1 MSETFF
7 SSLCRRCSSHHVLS
21 ISRLPHELIGA
32 GSTLGFQSCLLRNMP
47 VSIHVYQ
54 YAYPS
59 YHASMFMQGV
69 VGGLLSGIA
78 HDLCLWNPDFYEKPH
93 QNHTADLK
101 NPKHTTY
108 PDTLNMKSSITRCSN
123 TQSTHTVLT
132 GHVWH
137 VALGKPR
144 AIDTTTWL
152 YTRRPLPEGRSLTRS
167 TTFIHHGPSSQ
178 QVLVQMTH
186 VSRC

>member
-7 SSLCRRCSSHHVLS
+7 SSLCRRRSSHHVLS

-93 QNHTADLK
+93 QNHHSRLK
-101 NPKHTTY
+101 KSQTHDVPRHF
-108 PDTLNMKSSITRCSN
+108 MKSSRCSN

-152 YTRRPLPEGRSLTRS
+152 YTRRPLPEGRSLTR
-167 TTFIHHGPSSQ
+167 TEA
-178 QVLVQMTH
+178 LVYYLVYTMGH
-186 VSRC
+186 RHNKCWCK